1 MLSAPGGAAGA
12 AGAASQ
18 AALGRAGIEQ
28 GLYFSSLEQGITY
41 GEAVKS
47 GLISDA
53 RGRIIAVHEG
63 WAICPDCG
71 RGRLM
76 PIHPA
81 TQGRMIPA
89 WCKRCRRQHFL
100 NIDASACASAPEPVR
115 ME

>member
-1 MLSAPGGAAGA
+1 M
-12 AGAASQ
+12 
-18 AALGRAGIEQ
+18 
-28 GLYFSSLEQGITY
+28 EQGITY

-47 GLISDA
+47 CLISDA

-100 NIDASACASAPEPVR
+100 NIDASACADVPEPER